1 MDLEGTQLNLKLLT
15 SCLFSA
21 PSVSYVSGC
30 SVTQLCLT
38 LSDSMDGSTSGFPVH
53 HHLPEFA
60 QTHVQLVMP
69 SYIIRPKICVA
80 SPS

>member
-1 MDLEGTQLNLKLLT
+1 MDLEGTQLNLNLLT

-21 PSVSYVSGC
+21 SSVSYVTCCC

-38 LSDSMDGSTSGFPVH
+38 LSDSMDGRTSGFPVH

-60 QTHVQLVMP
+60 QTHVHSVSDDIL
-69 SYIIRPKICVA
+69 YY
-80 SPS
+80 